1 MIKGVDH
8 IGIAVRSIEEAKK
21 IYEILGLIVEG
32 EDVVEDQGV
41 RVAFIKVGETRI
53 ELLEPLNEDS
63 PVSKF
68 IEKRGEGIHH
78 IALLVEGIEDKLK
91 KLELQGI
98 ALIDKEPRVGAHGT
112 RIAFIHPKSTNG
124 VLLELC
130 EKRCEKH

>member
-78 IALLVEGIEDKLK
+78 IALLVEGI
-91 KLELQGI
+91 
-98 ALIDKEPRVGAHGT
+98 
-112 RIAFIHPKSTNG
+112 
-124 VLLELC
+124 
-130 EKRCEKH
+130 